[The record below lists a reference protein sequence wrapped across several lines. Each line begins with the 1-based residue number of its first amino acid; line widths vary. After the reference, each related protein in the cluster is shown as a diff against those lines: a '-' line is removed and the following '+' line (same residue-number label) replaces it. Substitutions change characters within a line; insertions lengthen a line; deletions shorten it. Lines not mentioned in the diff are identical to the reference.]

1 MSRVL
6 PFLVFLAIALSLIG
20 GMHYYVWA
28 RLVRDTHLPPTA
40 ARLFTLLIVVLGIS
54 MPLALIASRFFSSAA
69 VRPAVWVAFV
79 WMGIGFLL
87 VAFFGLGDLGRL
99 LARPFVATDPSRR
112 LFLARSLAAGVGG
125 VVAGLT
131 AVGLRSALGP
141 TQVKELTIRLR
152 GLPR

>member
-28 RLVRDTHLPPTA
+28 RLIRDTHLPPTA

-69 VRPAVWVAFV
+69 VRPAVWVA
-79 WMGIGFLL
+79 
-87 VAFFGLGDLGRL
+87 R
-99 LARPFVATDPSRR
+99 ARPLETPVGETPVGPRPVRVAPEEEVEES
-112 LFLARSLAAGVGG
+112 APPPGCSPQSANRS
-125 VVAGLT
+125 T
-131 AVGLRSALGP
+131 
-141 TQVKELTIRLR
+141 
-152 GLPR
+152 